1 MTKAKQLAQSYLDAP
16 PEQKN
21 DQIQSICNTF
31 IDEVFEMLRIRK
43 PSSDAGA
50 IAILRELDAKW
61 RAMSRLTD
69 GAIVDNGFVLLIE
82 ATMPPLAGKW
92 EKRP

>member
-16 PEQKN
+16 PEQKD
-21 DQIQSICNTF
+21 DQIQAICNIF
-31 IDEVFEMLRIRK
+31 IDEIFEMLRIRK
-43 PSSDAGA
+43 PTNDAGA

-69 GAIVDNGFVLLIE
+69 GAIVDNGFVLLVE
-82 ATMPPLAGKW
+82 SVMPPLAGKW
-92 EKRP
+92 EKRQ